1 MSRLSAHEALR
12 VRVIRPLFRARA
24 RRVLARAAVV
34 TRLLPPHRS
43 RGAALRDS
51 TVSQRVSDASTSEAR
66 HLTSPDSTV
75 RARPVSTASSAAAAS
90 TVVESTSPAA
100 SPAASP
106 ASPAAARA
114 IRHASRSTRAAR
126 ARARASTLGRFGV
139 ERRRGMTPAVRRT
152 DTSHRAH
159 DRARARAPVRD
170 VRARTH
176 WTCGGVEAR
185 ADGGARVAGGRR
197 RDVQRD
203 AR

>member
-100 SPAASP
+100 SPAA
-106 ASPAAARA
+106 ARA

-176 WTCGGVEAR
+176 WTRGGVEAR